1 MKTEDTRAP
10 RALSVRQP
18 WAWLIVNG
26 HKDVENRTR
35 CYHYTG
41 RLLIHASKVMTRDD
55 YATAHATAELQG
67 VTLPPPDQLWRG
79 GIVGEVTVTRTV
91 THSTSP
97 WFFGPYG
104 LELKDAKPLPVEP
117 CKGALGFFTPKLKA
131 SLEGKGEVKA

>member
-1 MKTEDTRAP
+1 MSTKNESDGLKP
-10 RALSVRQP
+10 ELRALSVRQP

-35 CYHYTG
+35 RYHFTG
-41 RLLIHASKVMTRDD
+41 RLLIHASKVMTPDD
-55 YATAHATAELQG
+55 YATAHSIAELQG

-79 GIVGEVTVTRTV
+79 GIVGEVTVTGTV

-104 LELKDAKPLPVEP
+104 MALKDAKPLPVEP
-117 CKGALGFFTPKLKA
+117 CKGALGFFTPKI
-131 SLEGKGEVKA
+131 